1 MALTPPPSDDFDA
14 AEHARQHL
22 KAKRPFW
29 RLTKRKASFQP
40 ELLPDPTPALVVP
53 SRSPSGSFQLPDID
67 IVDTPIHSGLHNELP
82 QERYRWVSLYE
93 NQRGSVFDNGYKHD
107 NLMLRLADLA

>member
-29 RLTKRKASFQP
+29 RLAKQKTSFQP
-40 ELLPDPTPALVVP
+40 ELCPDSTPAPLVP
-53 SRSPSGSFQLPDID
+53 SRSPSDSLQLPDID
-67 IVDTPIHSGLHNELP
+67 IVDRPIHTGLHNNHL

-93 NQRGSVFDNGYKHD
+93 NQRGSVFDNGHEHS
-107 NLMLRLADLA
+107 NLMLRSADLA